1 MAAEIPIPC
10 CPLDCFP
17 LPNLDPY
24 SSLPNT
30 LGTFSSTI
38 PGPLSSI
45 AILSSSFARVLIS
58 IFKSGKIPACSHA
71 SRLLSTPSLTAVIR
85 EWVGLSNPKIC
96 RFCSKN
102 SETGMSRCS
111 LAS

>member
-1 MAAEIPIPC
+1 MPIPC

-24 SSLPNT
+24 SSLPKT
-30 LGTFSSTI
+30 LGTFCSII

-45 AILSSSFARVLIS
+45 DILSSSLPRFP
-58 IFKSGKIPACSHA
+58 IFIRNSGRIAACSHA

-85 EWVGLSNPKIC
+85 EWVGLSKPNMC
-96 RFCSKN
+96 LFCSKN
-102 SETGMSRCS
+102 SETGISLCS